1 MSEGQAC
8 AVIFDVDGVVLHLTP
23 PEEAAFFQAL
33 ELVFGIN
40 DASPDWDSY
49 RARNDVEIVEE
60 LIETRLNRPAVP
72 GDLIEFTDK
81 YISLVDVAIRTGEIE
96 VLEVEGIRDVLMALT
111 QVENLIMGLATA
123 NLMGMAKMR
132 LRHVGL
138 NDFFKV
144 GGFAEARGPK
154 RQILRK
160 TMAGLQ
166 DEGGNSIPKER
177 VVFLGDNV
185 GDVDAG
191 LANGCGLIA
200 FSEDLGKH
208 QKLKDAG
215 ATHIIGSHNETLAV
229 IEQLL
234 GQPLI
239 R

>member
-1 MSEGQAC
+1 MAEAQAC
-8 AVIFDVDGVVLHLTP
+8 AVRFDVDGVILHLTP

-33 ELVFGIN
+33 ELVFGID
-40 DASPDWDSY
+40 DASPDWDGY

-60 LIETRLNRPAVP
+60 LIETRLNRAPTP
-72 GDLIEFTDK
+72 GDIIAFTDK
-81 YISLVDVAIRTGEIE
+81 YISLVDVAIRTGEIK

-138 NDFFKV
+138 NDFFKI

-154 RQILRK
+154 RQILQ
-160 TMAGLQ
+160 TTIAGLQ
-166 DEGGNSIPKER
+166 DERGFAIPKER
-177 VVFLGDNV
+177 IVFLGDNV

-200 FSEDLGKH
+200 FSEDRAKH

-215 ATHIIGSHNETLAV
+215 ARHIIGDHSETV
-229 IEQLL
+229 PMIERLL
-234 GQPLI
+234 GQALVS
-239 R
+239 

>member
-8 AVIFDVDGVVLHLTP
+8 AVIFDVDGVILHLTP

-33 ELVFGIN
+33 ESVFGID

-60 LIETRLNRPAVP
+60 LIETRLGRPAVP
-72 GDLIEFTDK
+72 DDLIAFTDK
-81 YISLVDVAIRTGEIE
+81 YIYLVDVAIRTGEIE
-96 VLEVEGIRDVLMALT
+96 VLEVAGIRNVLMALT
-111 QVENLIMGLATA
+111 QVDNLIMGLATA

-138 NDFFKV
+138 NDFFKI

-154 RQILRK
+154 RQILQ
-160 TMAGLQ
+160 TTIAGLQ
-166 DEGGNSIPKER
+166 DEKGRPLPKER
-177 VVFLGDNV
+177 IVFLGDNV

-200 FSEDLGKH
+200 FSEEESKH

-215 ATHIIGSHNETLAV
+215 ATLVIGNHSETV
-229 IEQLL
+229 PMIEHLL
-234 GQPLI
+234 GQVL
-239 R
+239 RS

>member
-8 AVIFDVDGVVLHLTP
+8 AVIFDVDGVILHLTP

-33 ELVFGIN
+33 ELVFGID

-72 GDLIEFTDK
+72 DDLIAFTDK

-96 VLEVEGIRDVLMALT
+96 VLQVDGIRDVLMALT
-111 QVENLIMGLATA
+111 QMENLIMGLATA

-154 RQILRK
+154 RQILRT

-166 DEGGNSIPKER
+166 DEKGNPIPKER

-200 FSEDLGKH
+200 FSEDRGKH
-208 QKLKDAG
+208 QKLSDAG
-215 ATHIIGSHNETLAV
+215 ATHIIGSHTETLAV
-229 IEQLL
+229 IEELL
-234 GQPLI
+234 GRSVI
-239 R
+239 G

>member
-1 MSEGQAC
+1 MAEGEAC

-33 ELVFGIN
+33 QMVFGID

-60 LIETRLNRPAVP
+60 LIETRLNRPATPADVNA
-72 GDLIEFTDK
+72 FTDK
-81 YISLVDVAIRTGEIE
+81 YISLVDIGIRTGEIE
-96 VLEVEGIRDVLMALT
+96 ILEIDGIRDVLMALT
-111 QVENLIMGLATA
+111 QASDLIMGLATA
-123 NLMGMAKMR
+123 NFMGMAKMR

-154 RQILRK
+154 RQILQK
-160 TMAGLQ
+160 TLAGLT
-166 DEGGNSIPKER
+166 DERGRPIPKER

-191 LANGCGLIA
+191 LFNECGLIA
-200 FSEDLGKH
+200 FSDDLAKH
-208 QKLKDAG
+208 KKLKDAG
-215 ATHIIGSHNETLAV
+215 ATHIISSHADTLSM
-229 IEQLL
+229 IENLL
-234 GQPLI
+234 GPVLPK
-239 R
+239 